1 MGLLKRLWRALLP
14 WIKTIRNWR
23 DCQLLRV
30 RLGVRSAFPRS
41 NNSFAGISALEVPV
55 MVINLRK
62 RPDRLREVQSNLREV
77 GFRDIRV
84 VEAIDGPEEFP
95 QLTRGDAAN
104 LGCTLSHQLCVQQA
118 LAPEMPV
125 AVCEDDNQFLASPEE
140 LRTLIERF
148 LVAPQLD
155 VLCLSARVRS
165 ARVPATADFQLVTW
179 AMAPAFYIA
188 KPRAKNSLVSA
199 YRKSAKMLMA
209 GRRGG
214 PFDQVWKSTQ
224 RYSLMFATPIKRV
237 ARQKES
243 HSDIQGKFFG
253 GT

>member
-1 MGLLKRLWRALLP
+1 MK
-14 WIKTIRNWR
+14 
-23 DCQLLRV
+23 
-30 RLGVRSAFPRS
+30 
-41 NNSFAGISALEVPV
+41 VPV
-55 MVINLRK
+55 MLINLRK
-62 RPDRLREVQSNLREV
+62 RPDRLREVQSNLREM

-84 VEAIDGPEEFP
+84 VEAIDGPEQFP
-95 QLTRGDAAN
+95 QLPRGDAAN

-118 LAPEMPV
+118 LVPGVPV

-165 ARVPATADFQLVTW
+165 GKLPATTDFELVTW

-188 KPRAKNSLVSA
+188 KPRAKKSLMAA
-199 YRKSAKMLMA
+199 YRKSARMLTA

-224 RYSLMFATPIKRV
+224 RYSLLFATPIKRV